1 MTYKKYKYIKDEIF
15 LDLTWRQRHTIQ
27 FKTTIL
33 IIIFL
38 FFLRILIHYVG
49 QYCILAIMDVPVT
62 SYVAYW
68 HRVELVYA
76 PWEFYQDVFVVVA
89 GAFSNTLVFI
99 AMVAGSLL
107 SRWCCGY
114 YPKFWYKIVCW
125 MGIYAV
131 ADPPLTFFFDTCS
144 SAWDSDFYKFY
155 NYFLKLEGNGLAGIF
170 ITVFVILS
178 IMMFSGY
185 CFYRY
190 MVFTYMDGR
199 ILDLY
204 RRLSGT
210 YKSFFIPH
218 DNEISLKYLQWVL
231 ERYRQKNCVIMSEL
245 RVLKDK
251 FGNDRNINFI

>member
-1 MTYKKYKYIKDEIF
+1 
-15 LDLTWRQRHTIQ
+15 
-27 FKTTIL
+27 
-33 IIIFL
+33 
-38 FFLRILIHYVG
+38 
-49 QYCILAIMDVPVT
+49 MDVPVT